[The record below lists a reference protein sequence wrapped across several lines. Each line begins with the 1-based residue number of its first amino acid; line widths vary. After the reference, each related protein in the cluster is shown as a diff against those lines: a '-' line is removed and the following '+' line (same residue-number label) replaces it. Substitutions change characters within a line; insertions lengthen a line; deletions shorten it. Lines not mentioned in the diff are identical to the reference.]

1 MTLVLSKCREMS
13 VMALIFA
20 NESDYAKPRVA
31 EGWDVVAVGTDAGW
45 FSKAAAEIKEAASN
59 S

>member
-1 MTLVLSKCREMS
+1 

-20 NESDYAKPRVA
+20 NDADYAKPRVA

-45 FSKAAAEIKEAASN
+45 FSKAAVEIKEAAKSK

>member
-1 MTLVLSKCREMS
+1 MS
-13 VMALIFA
+13 VIALVFA
-20 NESDYAKPRVA
+20 NDIDYAKPRVE

-45 FSKAAAEIKEAASN
+45 FSKAAAEAKAGAGSN

>member
-1 MTLVLSKCREMS
+1 
-13 VMALIFA
+13 
-20 NESDYAKPRVA
+20 VA

-45 FSKAAAEIKEAASN
+45 FAKAAAEIKAAASN